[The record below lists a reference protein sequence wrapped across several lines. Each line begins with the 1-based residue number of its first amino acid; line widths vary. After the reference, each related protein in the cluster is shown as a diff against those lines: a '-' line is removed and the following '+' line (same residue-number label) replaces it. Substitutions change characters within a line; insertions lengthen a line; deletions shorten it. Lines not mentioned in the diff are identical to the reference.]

1 MKNQEEQIL
10 ELKRKI
16 TAMEKKINAADI
28 LADAVSEDLWT
39 GEQSTLAIAHS
50 NYINTPRE

>member
-1 MKNQEEQIL
+1 MNNQEKEIL

-16 TAMEKKINAADI
+16 TAMEKKIDAADI

-50 NYINTPRE
+50 EYMKTPRD